1 MKNSKLFFICCILF
15 LMSWVIYLFKP
26 FWLTMMTGFLL
37 SIATSVLYGKILKF
51 TNNKELLSSFII
63 TLGLCLLFLIPL
75 IYAVTKA
82 AIYIATIDFGTGP
95 YAKTISFIQ
104 NFELNLPSKLSFI
117 EVRAK
122 ETLASIDLT
131 SLSKSVVS
139 YISKFGKSGA
149 NFVVDMLLIVVFY
162 FFANYYGQKMSNII
176 KEQAPMDSKQIDY
189 ILSEVTNTMS
199 VVFYSTI
206 SSAVLQGFLFG
217 VIATIFGYDGVLMGI
232 LYAFA
237 SLIPVVGGAVVFV
250 PVVLFE
256 LANGNIASAIIILAY
271 TIIIISIVA
280 DNFLKPLIIKFI
292 SSKIVTSASNI
303 NEIVIFFAMLAG
315 MTTFGFWGII
325 LGPAIVTLFV
335 ALLKSYKIFNL

>member
-1 MKNSKLFFICCILF
+1 
-15 LMSWVIYLFKP
+15 MSWVIYLFKP